1 MRPRCRGELL
11 WGAGHWHQLCGPEQV
26 ELALAAA
33 EHAPTGLAT
42 LDPPPPAMRS
52 HQRLDPG
59 LFGQGFNVGTI
70 ALPRTMIWLMVSLR
84 DPTSLPPP
92 QVAEEGGVSV
102 NLLAKILATLPRKPH
117 GGVNLGPRESR
128 W

>member
-1 MRPRCRGELL
+1 MKLV
-11 WGAGHWHQLCGPEQV
+11 A
-26 ELALAAA
+26 ALARSLQADMQA
-33 EHAPTGLAT
+33 E
-42 LDPPPPAMRS
+42 
-52 HQRLDPG
+52 
-59 LFGQGFNVGTI
+59 
-70 ALPRTMIWLMVSLR
+70 LR
-84 DPTSLPPP
+84 DLERAVAGGTSRQPP